1 MNKITLA
8 IATLIL
14 TAGCASAWPNAC
26 KLNYRTGETKCA
38 CSRTVQTNKT
48 MPDKTKRVSFMCDG
62 KNLPVVFEANT
73 LESGDK

>member
-1 MNKITLA
+1 MNKLTLA
-8 IATLIL
+8 IAIL
-14 TAGCASAWPNAC
+14 ATGCASAWPSAC

-62 KNLPVVFEANT
+62 KNLPLVFEANT
-73 LESGDK
+73 LEAGDK